1 MRASVVSYVLVLL
14 LACAAPRELHAL
26 AMTGEV
32 RSDESASVFTPLSN
46 ESPVVLRHFVA
57 DGTTVKKGEVILR
70 IDAAQTATHLRRLEA
85 DTEQYAARSAR
96 EEAELRLKKIA
107 AELDLVDAQSELDIA
122 AIDASIPPSLL
133 SPLEFDR
140 NRNELER
147 TTRSVAFRRQKLT
160 TAQAVLERH
169 EQVSRIEM
177 EKLRIA
183 RDADRLIVAA
193 AEVRATRD
201 GVLVHAFSN
210 WAGNN
215 GARLDEGSTS
225 YPGQLAGEIVG
236 SGKVHVAAFVLEPDR
251 DAVSVGDRL
260 CLHFDGLPRRQVDG
274 RIRRISA
281 TSEARPEWG
290 TGRYFTLE
298 VDLPEGAE
306 SFAMA
311 GMSVRAET
319 PCATGRT
326 SVADSAD
333 KTGPVFANG
342 EVYPRAVT
350 PILLP
355 EVDGIWQFTITR
367 MANDGEAV
375 KQGDPIVAFD
385 TGDLSRRLIAGQNA
399 LAEQRLEREKL
410 QLEMTEAAHEQD
422 LIVAEAEADAT
433 KAALKTNLPVKYV
446 PGIEFKKLLIHRR
459 RAEQRLDLYRRR
471 RDTVLAD
478 NEAQRQSKAASF
490 ERLQADMERIG
501 ATIAALSIAAP
512 RDGIFLHSV
521 NLSGKKLVV
530 GDPVYVGQS
539 VGSIPDMTSLAV
551 RAALPERDFA
561 RVKKGQAARIV
572 VEGGGAS
579 LAGRVEGIGT
589 VVHSKS
595 GVEPVPVV
603 DLQIL
608 LDPPVAALN
617 PHQPVRVEIL
627 ADPAKS
633 K

>member
-1 MRASVVSYVLVLL
+1 MPPSFVSHGLVLL

-26 AMTGEV
+26 AITGEV
-32 RSDESASVFTPLSN
+32 RSDESASVFTPLSDV
-46 ESPVVLRHFVA
+46 SPVVLRHFA
-57 DGTTVKKGEVILR
+57 SDGAHVRKGEVILR
-70 IDAAQTATHLRRLEA
+70 IDAAQAATHLRRLEA

-96 EEAELRLKKIA
+96 EEADLRLKKIA
-107 AELDLVDAQSELDIA
+107 AEMDLVDAQAELDAA
-122 AIDASIPPSLL
+122 AIDASIPRSLL
-133 SPLEFDR
+133 SPLDFDR
-140 NRNELER
+140 NRNELDR
-147 TTRSVAFRRQKLT
+147 TTRNVAFRQQKLT

-183 RDADRLIVAA
+183 READRLIVAA

-225 YPGQLAGEIVG
+225 YPGQLAGEIIG
-236 SGKVHVAAFVLEPDR
+236 GGKVHVAAFVLEPDR
-251 DAVSVGDRL
+251 HAVSIGDRL
-260 CLHFDGLPRRQVDG
+260 CLRFDGLPRKQVDG
-274 RIRRISA
+274 RIRRIST

-290 TGRYFTLE
+290 AGRYFTLD

-306 SFAMA
+306 SFAIA

-319 PCATGRT
+319 PCATGRIG
-326 SVADSAD
+326 VAD
-333 KTGPVFANG
+333 KTGPVLANG

-375 KQGDPIVAFD
+375 KQGDLIVAFD
-385 TGDLSRRLIAGQNA
+385 TGDLSRQLIAGQNA
-399 LAEQRLEREKL
+399 LAEQRLEREKQ
-410 QLEMTEAAHEQD
+410 QLEMSEAMHEQD
-422 LIVAEAEADAT
+422 LVVAEAEANAT

-446 PGIEFKKLLIHRR
+446 PGIELRKLLINRH
-459 RAEQRLDLYRRR
+459 RAEQRLDLYRKR

-478 NEAQRQSKAASF
+478 NEAQRKSKAASF
-490 ERLQADMERIG
+490 ERLQADLERIRT
-501 ATIAALSIAAP
+501 TIASLSITAP

-539 VGSIPDMTSLAV
+539 VGSIPDMATLAV

-561 RVKKGQAARIV
+561 RVKKGQAARIL
-572 VEGGGAS
+572 VEGAGAS
-579 LAGRVEGIGT
+579 LAGYVESIGT

-595 GVEPVPVV
+595 GVAPVPVV
-603 DLQIL
+603 DLQISL
-608 LDPPVAALN
+608 VEPSATFN

-627 ADPAKS
+627 ADPASS